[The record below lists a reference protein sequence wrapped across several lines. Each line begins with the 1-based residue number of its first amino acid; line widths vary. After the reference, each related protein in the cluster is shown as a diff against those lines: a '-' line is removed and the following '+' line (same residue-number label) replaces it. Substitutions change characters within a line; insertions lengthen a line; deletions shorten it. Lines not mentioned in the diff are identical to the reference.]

1 MDDDRS
7 RSRAGKNIVCQT
19 VALIAT
25 LQAVLLSENAI
36 RISRIETKALAGSDV
51 VERLRIGRK
60 RIGTAV
66 GSRTFRTGSATGNR
80 GVTRAGN
87 RIKWRV
93 RNVVIGRL
101 IVQVTTAKA
110 RVNYEIGSREPG
122 SLTRDLVRRSK
133 PARRWVT
140 NIIEGRGAGRLQ

>member
-36 RISRIETKALAGSDV
+36 GISRIQTKALAGSDV

-60 RIGTAV
+60 RVRTAV
-66 GSRTFRTGSATGNR
+66 GSRTFRTGSAPGNR
-80 GVTRAGN
+80 GITGAGN

-101 IVQVTTAKA
+101 IVQVTAAKA
-110 RVNYEIGSREPG
+110 RVNYEIGSCEPG
-122 SLTRDLVRRSK
+122 SLDRKSTRLNSSHR
-133 PARRWVT
+133 T
-140 NIIEGRGAGRLQ
+140 